1 MGWSGQSGL
10 GRMEQGIFNPVEGGE
25 VRERNEMFYGVGMP
39 VQRSDPFEAFRKNKS
54 QGYIQ
59 RLRTRDEQREC
70 KTTICLYLT
79 YILTQIFSI
88 FFKKWSD
95 IIFKC
100 KLS

>member
-59 RLRTRDEQREC
+59 RLRTRDEQRDC
-70 KTTICLYLT
+70 KTTICLSNLYSKSNFLNF
-79 YILTQIFSI
+79 L
-88 FFKKWSD
+88 FFKMVRYY
-95 IIFKC
+95 I
-100 KLS
+100 

>member
-59 RLRTRDEQREC
+59 RLRTRDEQRDC
-70 KTTICLYLT
+70 KTTICLSNLYSKSNFLNFLFLKMVRY
-79 YILTQIFSI
+79 YI
-88 FFKKWSD
+88 
-95 IIFKC
+95 
-100 KLS
+100 